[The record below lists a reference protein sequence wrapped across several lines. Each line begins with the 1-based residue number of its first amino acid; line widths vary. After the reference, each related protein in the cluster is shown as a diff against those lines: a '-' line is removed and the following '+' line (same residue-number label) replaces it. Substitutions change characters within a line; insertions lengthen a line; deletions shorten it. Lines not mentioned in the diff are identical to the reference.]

1 MCERGIGFFLAI
13 GFDKKLGL
21 GAVRNAIIKLALSPL
36 KFTISDLKD
45 LYLED
50 LKYWYDLVKG

>member
-1 MCERGIGFFLAI
+1 MCKCGIGFFLNV
-13 GFDKKLGL
+13 GFDEKLGF
-21 GAVRNAIIKLALSPL
+21 GAIRNAINRLALSPL